1 MEIDDSVNL
10 KVHPDDE
17 MMNYII
23 ELGFATDDYFITGK
37 KNALTFKDSISRHKP
52 SLLSGK
58 KILDYGCG
66 HGRICRYIP
75 KLFSPSKFVVTDVW
89 DEAVNFCAEEFK
101 ATPFL
106 ITDEKSL
113 STYNEKSDVIFA
125 YSVFTHLPP
134 SSFKFYISDISKCL
148 EKDGIF
154 LFTTKGEF
162 EQKQVG
168 VSLTDGYSFSVN
180 VIPNETKGRL
190 PGSKYAVMIV
200 TRQFVE
206 KVLNSVGLKLL
217 EHLPDSMT
225 HQDLYIAAP
234 Q

>member
-23 ELGFATDDYFITGK
+23 DIGFDTDDYFNSGK
-37 KNALTFKDSISRHKP
+37 KNALTFKDGISRHKP

-75 KLFSPSKFVVTDVW
+75 KLFSPSKFVVADVW
-89 DEAVNFCAEEFK
+89 DGAVNFCAEEFK

-113 STYNEKSDVIFA
+113 STYNEKFDVIFA

-134 SSFKFYISDISKCL
+134 SSFNFYISDISKCL
-148 EKDGIF
+148 EDDGII
-154 LFTTKGEF
+154 LFTTKGEYDA
-162 EQKQVG
+162 KTRG
-168 VSLTDGYSFSVN
+168 ISLTDSYNYSVN

-206 KVLNSVGLKLL
+206 NALNSVGLKLL

-225 HQDLYIAAP
+225 HQDLYIAGP